1 MNKWLKVAVVTLA
14 LVFCFSGNVMA
25 ISFSGLNPGKEI
37 TSNDTIWNS
46 DYSGGSKALGLA
58 GEDNETEKLADGRST
73 YTGQKWDFEGM
84 FWNSSTKALTII
96 AGWNFQTG
104 VPHSGSFVQAG
115 DFFIGSWGSTDY
127 AHGKSFV
134 SEEALVFSRKGN
146 ALEAKGT
153 YKMVAGGFKVLNTTD
168 VTPLSD
174 PWRYKEGGAIEANSL
189 FLYETG
195 EIDDKTGMPFEGWKD
210 SDVAGNPFDD
220 HHYYLQI
227 FGLDDSDIDGYI
239 LHMTLQCGNDVG
251 RGTYNAPEPAT
262 IMLLGLGVVGIAGAR
277 RFKKI

>member
-1 MNKWLKVAVVTLA
+1 MSKCLKVVIVA
-14 LVFCFSGNVMA
+14 LVLAFCFGESAMA
-25 ISFSGLNPGKEI
+25 ISFSGLKPGKEI
-37 TSNDTIWNS
+37 TINDTIWNS
-46 DYSGGSKALGLA
+46 TYSGGSQALGSA
-58 GEDNETEKLADGRST
+58 GEDNETERLADGRNT

-104 VPHSGSFVQAG
+104 VPHGGSFVQVG

-134 SEEALVFSRKGN
+134 PEEALVFSRTGN
-146 ALEAKGT
+146 ALEARGT
-153 YKMVAGGFKVLNTTD
+153 YKMVESGFKVLNTTD

-174 PWRYKEGGAIEANSL
+174 PWKYKEGGVTETSPL
-189 FLYETG
+189 FFYATG
-195 EIDDKTGMPFEGWKD
+195 EIDDKTGIPFKGWND

-227 FGLDDSDIDGYI
+227 FGLDDSDIDGSV

-262 IMLLGLGVVGIAGAR
+262 IMLLGLGVVGIGGMR
-277 RFKKI
+277 RLWK